1 MKTYIVAY
9 EATDGWRWTEKG
21 KNHEIVSHGE
31 AYSSKA
37 GLEDFL
43 GSKFPGVEIKW
54 LTPGDGIAGSET

>member
-37 GLEDFL
+37 GLK
-43 GSKFPGVEIKW
+43 GSIDPSAV
-54 LTPGDGIAGSET
+54 TA